1 MKHFASTSTSAEV
14 STYFYTLEFSSNHDN
29 RRLTDMFFFK
39 MGDSNSLLFFYD
51 CIERSSGV
59 KFSLLMQRLFGNQFC
74 NAWSQTWT
82 FVSVSILTS
91 VFRLAIAMAA
101 SYLDLFKD
109 IFFAHLVYAATLESS
124 SNIWDMNSVPVVVFW
139 STIGSILIS
148 EIAKLIVL
156 LGSPEF
162 QKWYRG

>member
-1 MKHFASTSTSAEV
+1 
-14 STYFYTLEFSSNHDN
+14 
-29 RRLTDMFFFK
+29 
-39 MGDSNSLLFFYD
+39 
-51 CIERSSGV
+51 
-59 KFSLLMQRLFGNQFC
+59 
-74 NAWSQTWT
+74 
-82 FVSVSILTS
+82 
-91 VFRLAIAMAA
+91 MAA

-109 IFFAHLVYAATLESS
+109 IFFAHLVYAATLEST

-162 QKWYRG
+162 RKWY